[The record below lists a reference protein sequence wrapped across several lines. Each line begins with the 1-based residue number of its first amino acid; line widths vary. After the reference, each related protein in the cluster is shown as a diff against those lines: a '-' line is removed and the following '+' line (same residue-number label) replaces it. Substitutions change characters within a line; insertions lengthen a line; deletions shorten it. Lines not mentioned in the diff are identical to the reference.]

1 MKKEIARQHL
11 LKDRNTVYFIG
22 VFIIAVAA
30 AVVPIYSAHSSSLTS
45 VPKASSIT
53 DNSVRATRRGSLSS
67 VPALHSAI
75 LSGFRSALPIPQAS
89 SEMIETFASDCTTPQ
104 TDFDLG
110 ATVCAKISG
119 APLPVDGRA
128 ARRIGWVSP
137 YGSLAQG
144 ANITTDPQ
152 NGTYLV
158 PTSQTQTFTDTGG
171 ATVVVDNRGT
181 WSVNTFST
189 GDGSLRASAYFTV
202 HDPQTPYVDLAIN
215 QAVSEQNAQVDAGS
229 SGAFSIFVSNRGPD
243 TAQNVVLTDVV
254 PNNTTFVAIA
264 QTSGPTFSCSAPAVG
279 GTGTITCTIT
289 GLARGDTASFDLA
302 YNVNASTPVGTV
314 ISNTAT
320 ISSDTAE
327 LVSDDNSFVVSA
339 KVKSTGGGG
348 TGTCSVAC
356 PDDIT
361 TPANTVDQDNN
372 PGAIVHFSP
381 PSGNTECGTIVVD
394 HCNDCFFPLGTTIV
408 TGTGVGDSCSFAVT
422 VTPAG
427 SAPTISCPA
436 NQTGTADNDCSA
448 SINVG
453 TATATGTNVT
463 VIGFRSDGKPLYT
476 CDAFGNCTRNSSDA
490 PYSAGTTTITWF
502 AYSHD
507 VAGPYTGPVDGNGD
521 PVNPADTEEGHRTGS
536 ATCTQ
541 TVVVNDVTPPVITA
555 TDSTAPADASCQ
567 AAVPDYSSTASDNCA
582 CSNSDTSEE
591 CQGHPHFTY
600 TQTPA
605 AGTLVGLGPH
615 TVHIE
620 VNDNSSNNNGA
631 GNTTTKD
638 VTFTVTDQT
647 APAINCPADITTSND
662 PGSCSATVNP
672 GTATATDNCDSTPTI
687 AGTRS
692 DNQPLNAPY
701 PKGTTIITWSAT
713 DDAGNT
719 SSCNQS
725 VTVNDTEAPTI
736 SCPASITKGNDPG
749 VCGAVVTYTTP
760 VGSDNCPGA
769 TTAQTA
775 GLPSGSTFPVGTTT
789 NTFEV
794 TDASGNKTSCSFTVT
809 VNDVENPVIS
819 CPSSQT
825 LEPTCPS
832 GAVATWVE
840 PVGTDNCPG
849 AITTRSGP
857 GPGSIFPIGTTTTV
871 TYTVNDAHGHS
882 ASCSFTVTVKTVN
895 QTIEDL
901 KTSVNNSSLS
911 PTTKGGLVSKLQ
923 AAEDALAA
931 GHTNTA
937 CQKLADFI
945 NSVQNLIS
953 HGDVSAAMGNAW
965 INTATNL
972 RNAIGC
978 TNNPCS

>member
-1 MKKEIARQHL
+1 MKTATGRQITNSQS
-11 LKDRNTVYFIG
+11 NTSILIG
-22 VFIIAVAA
+22 ILIFLVAVLAVSFSGRANPVAA
-30 AVVPIYSAHSSSLTS
+30 SSAGDDAFVMPRPELATS
-45 VPKASSIT
+45 YMRPSKYRFFLVAP
-53 DNSVRATRRGSLSS
+53 
-67 VPALHSAI
+67 
-75 LSGFRSALPIPQAS
+75 PQAG

-128 ARRIGWVSP
+128 QRRIGWVSP

-144 ANITTDPQ
+144 ADITTDPQ
-152 NGTYLV
+152 NGTYLI
-158 PTSQTQTFTDTGG
+158 PTSQTQTFTDAGG
-171 ATVVVDNRGT
+171 GTVVVDNRGT
-181 WSVNTFST
+181 WSVNTFSAS
-189 GDGSLRASAYFTV
+189 DGSRRASAYFTV
-202 HDPQTPYVDLAIN
+202 HDPATPYVDLSVG
-215 QAVSEQNAQVDAGS
+215 QSVSEANSTIPAGS
-229 SGAFSIFVSNRGPD
+229 SGEFSIIVSNRGPD
-243 TAQNVVLTDVV
+243 AGANVVLTDTV
-254 PNNTTFVAIA
+254 PSNTTFVAIA
-264 QTSGPTFSCSAPAVG
+264 QTSGPSFSCTTPAVG
-279 GTGTITCTIT
+279 GTGTITCSIAT
-289 GLARGDTASFDLA
+289 LAKGDVATFDLA
-302 YNVNASTPVGTV
+302 YNVNAGTPNGTL
-314 ISNTAT
+314 ITNNAT

-327 LVSDDNSFVVSA
+327 LVADDNSSTRSA
-339 KVKSTGGGG
+339 TVGGVGGG

-361 TPANTVDQDNN
+361 TPANTVDQNN
-372 PGAIVHFSP
+372 DPGAIVHFSP

-394 HCNDCFFPLGTTIV
+394 HCNDCFFPQGTTIV
-408 TGTGVGDSCSFAVT
+408 TATGVGDSCSFAVT

-427 SAPTISCPA
+427 SAPTISCPS
-436 NQTGTADNDCSA
+436 NQTGTADSNCEA
-448 SINVG
+448 NIAVG
-453 TATATGTNVT
+453 TASATGTNVT
-463 VIGFRSDGKPLYT
+463 VIGFRSDGRPMYA
-476 CDAFGNCTRNSSDA
+476 CDEFGNCTRNSSDA
-490 PYSAGTTTITWF
+490 PFSAGTTTINWY

-507 VAGPYTGPVDGNGD
+507 VAGPYDAQTGD
-521 PVNPADTEEGHRTGS
+521 EESHRTGS

-555 TDSTAPADASCQ
+555 TDSTASADENCQ
-567 AAVPDYSSTASDNCA
+567 AAVPDYSSTVSDNCA
-582 CSNSDTSEE
+582 CSSSDTSETCE
-591 CQGHPHFTY
+591 GHPHITY

-605 AGTLVGLGPH
+605 AGTLVGLGPT

-620 VNDNSSNNNGA
+620 ANDGSSNNNGA

-638 VTFTVTDQT
+638 VTFTVNDTT
-647 APAINCPADITTSND
+647 APMISCPVDIVTSND
-662 PGSCSATVNP
+662 PGTCSATVNP
-672 GTATATDNCDSTPTI
+672 GTATATDNCDSSPTI
-687 AGTRS
+687 AATRS
-692 DNQPLNAPY
+692 DNQSLNAPY

-736 SCPASITKGNDPG
+736 SCPANITKNNDPG
-749 VCGAVVTYTTP
+749 VCGAVVTYTAP

-794 TDASGNKTSCSFTVT
+794 TDSSGNKTSCSFTVT

-832 GAVATWVE
+832 GAVGNWTA

-849 AITTRSGP
+849 AVTTRTAGP
-857 GPGSIFPIGTTTTV
+857 APGSVFAAGTTTTI
-871 TYTVNDAHGHS
+871 TYTVNDAHGNS
-882 ASCSFTVTVKTVN
+882 ASCSFTITVKTVS
-895 QTIEDL
+895 QTISDL
-901 KTSVNNSSLS
+901 KASVNSSSL
-911 PTTKGGLVSKLQ
+911 TGTQKQGLIAKLN
-923 AAEDALAA
+923 AAQDALDQ
-931 GHTNTA
+931 GHPSTA
-937 CQKLADFI
+937 CAKLADFI
-945 NSVQNLIS
+945 NSVQIFID
-953 HGDVSAAMGNAW
+953 HGDIPASTGNAW
-965 INTATNL
+965 ISTATNL